1 MAPTEKIYNFIV
13 RYTTEHLYSP
23 SVQDICDGVGYSSK
37 STVCAYL
44 RTIEKLGLISL
55 GDFAQPRR
63 IKLIGF
69 KLVKDDSK

>member
-1 MAPTEKIYNFIV
+1 M
-13 RYTTEHLYSP
+13 
-23 SVQDICDGVGYSSK
+23 QDICDGVGYSSK

-55 GDFAQPRR
+55 GDFAQPRC